1 MSLDTT
7 FRTLCARYFPRWRA
21 SAQWTIREGPRVQ
34 WHRSNG
40 VRSSREQGYCD
51 PTTKTIWINVS
62 WRDVCATIIHETCH
76 AVAGG
81 YHGARWQRR
90 MAQAQAQAAALGA
103 TQLAASLASDLKM
116 FDLPGLYFDAQTTY
130 DRVHDLLLDS
140 PSVTFEHVV
149 DALAE
154 DYGMIPE
161 EIVRRYRRLAYWYGY
176 YRQEEAEDARTR
188 LQYADQTGMQDT
200 QRRYWHARLAALTR

>member
-1 MSLDTT
+1 M
-7 FRTLCARYFPRWRA
+7 ARGGSGAWR
-21 SAQWTIREGPRVQ
+21 RRR
-34 WHRSNG
+34 HR
-40 VRSSREQGYCD
+40 
-51 PTTKTIWINVS
+51 
-62 WRDVCATIIHETCH
+62 
-76 AVAGG
+76 
-81 YHGARWQRR
+81 QRR
-90 MAQAQAQAAALGA
+90 WAPRSWQPPSRR
-103 TQLAASLASDLKM
+103 TSRC